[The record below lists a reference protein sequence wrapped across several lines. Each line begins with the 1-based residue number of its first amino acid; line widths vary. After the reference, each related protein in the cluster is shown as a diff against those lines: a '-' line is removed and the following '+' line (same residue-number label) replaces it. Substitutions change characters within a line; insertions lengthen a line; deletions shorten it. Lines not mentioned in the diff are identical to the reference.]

1 MLCKEYLEVDKK
13 NTNNPIEKQVNGNQ
27 HEKVLKFLKI
37 MGMQIKETMNI
48 TLLISVT
55 LEKVKK
61 SCTTS

>member
-13 NTNNPIEKQVNGNQ
+13 NTNNPIEKQVNVNQ